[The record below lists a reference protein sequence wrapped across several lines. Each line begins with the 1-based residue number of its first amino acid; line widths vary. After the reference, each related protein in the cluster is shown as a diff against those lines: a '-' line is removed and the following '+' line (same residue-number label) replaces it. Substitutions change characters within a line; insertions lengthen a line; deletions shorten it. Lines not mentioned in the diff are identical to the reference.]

1 MPGFLYGITFWFKY
15 VLGIISSNNDKCLA
29 NLKVYDMKYIQF
41 AKDRS
46 DLTSQLKRKII
57 ASRLY

>member
-1 MPGFLYGITFWFKY
+1 MGLRSGSSF
-15 VLGIISSNNDKCLA
+15 LGIISSNNDKCLA